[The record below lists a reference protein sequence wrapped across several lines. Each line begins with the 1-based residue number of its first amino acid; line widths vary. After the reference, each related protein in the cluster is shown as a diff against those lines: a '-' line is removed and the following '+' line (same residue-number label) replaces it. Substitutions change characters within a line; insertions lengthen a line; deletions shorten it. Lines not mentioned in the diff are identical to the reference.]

1 MGAGE
6 VAPRPRRRPA
16 HNSQRSWGWSVNYN
30 YMFGC
35 LWGVGRFSGS
45 PILNLVNCII
55 AEGRG
60 GVFAGD
66 GQF

>member
-1 MGAGE
+1 MHPDPAAAQHTTVNGAGDG
-6 VAPRPRRRPA
+6 
-16 HNSQRSWGWSVNYN
+16 QLIIII
-30 YMFGC
+30 C
-35 LWGVGRFSGS
+35 LDACGGVGRFSGS
-45 PILNLVNCII
+45 PILNFVNCII